1 MKNIKKQVSIWSWI
15 GRIAPM
21 SALVMLGIALITD
34 LNNYTNY
41 LLIIIATIFAT
52 IAFVWWWWIIFTVRE
67 LFEMLRNAQDRFH
80 EVLEE
85 IKDLK
90 RKK

>member
-1 MKNIKKQVSIWSWI
+1 MKNIKKHVSVWSWI

-21 SALVMLGIALITD
+21 SALVMLAVALIAD

-52 IAFVWWWWIIFTVRE
+52 IAFVWWWWIIFTVRD
-67 LFEMLRNAQDRFH
+67 LFQMLQNAQDRFH